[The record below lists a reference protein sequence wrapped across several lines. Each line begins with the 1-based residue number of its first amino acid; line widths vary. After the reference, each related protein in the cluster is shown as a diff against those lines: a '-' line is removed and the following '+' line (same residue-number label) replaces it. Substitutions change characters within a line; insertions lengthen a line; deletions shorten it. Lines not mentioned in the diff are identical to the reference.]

1 MSQILRLRIPLR
13 KALSQAENVISNL
26 PRTRIL
32 STPKVYARPSQRC
45 FSSSVLKK
53 AAFAETLPTQ
63 PTVLISNPVQADLD
77 REELDIE
84 LLPLEQVKLEITD
97 RAAEVCTS
105 HV

>member
-1 MSQILRLRIPLR
+1 M
-13 KALSQAENVISNL
+13 
-26 PRTRIL
+26 
-32 STPKVYARPSQRC
+32 
-45 FSSSVLKK
+45 LKK

-97 RAAEVCTS
+97 RAAEV
-105 HV
+105 